1 MGIIVICERS
11 RFTAL
16 SFMQPTLAKRLLRA
30 ACAAFDA
37 MATLRMPLPRTL
49 TYVCTKPPPAAQPF
63 LAQSFSTSA
72 STRRNPAFI
81 SRRHR
86 VKAEAREAAK
96 EVRKGPGTKEANN
109 KENLSRRDAFY
120 SYIPPPSNDPNPRAV
135 RTPTPDGT
143 SLVAATKVFAVHPP
157 RFLYSASRFLEI
169 PPNTHTP
176 EVCLLGRSNVGKS
189 TLINALAGLEAAAAA
204 RAHGR
209 GARLR
214 GLALTSKTAGSTTTI
229 NAYGFGV
236 PSTQQRRAALERA
249 TEHAQRLKAG
259 GLSRSERR
267 ELPREQPPQHRLVM
281 VDMPGYGLG
290 SEVSWGVEIRK
301 YLARR
306 EMLKGAVLLIDAV
319 TGVKDSDRMV
329 LGMLRDA
336 EVKTSVILT
345 KTDKLGRDR
354 AQVEERCLAV
364 WEELRKAEQESLT
377 WLEGAEKGWQNEIH
391 VTSAGDPGN
400 GGSGVGVI
408 GARWAICQMAGL
420 VNDNR
425 VLQPAPPSPAAQK
438 VVSFDQIQ
446 WASSSSE
453 PNVENQGGTDRAGP
467 QNLF

>member
-1 MGIIVICERS
+1 MASLRTPSPRS
-11 RFTAL
+11 
-16 SFMQPTLAKRLLRA
+16 LL
-30 ACAAFDA
+30 
-37 MATLRMPLPRTL
+37 
-49 TYVCTKPPPAAQPF
+49 YVCTRHPPAPGPLLAQP
-63 LAQSFSTSA
+63 FSTSA
-72 STRRNPAFI
+72 PTFRNPPVI
-81 SRRHR
+81 SKRNR
-86 VKAEAREAAK
+86 VKAEAKAEAKAAAH
-96 EVRKGPGTKEANN
+96 RGPGTKEGSN
-109 KENLSRRDAFY
+109 KEDINRRQGFY
-120 SYIPPPSNDPNPRAV
+120 SYIPPPSNDPSPRAI
-135 RTPTPDGT
+135 RTPAPDSV
-143 SLVAATKVFAVHPP
+143 SLVAAQNIFVAHPR

-229 NAYGFGV
+229 NAYGFGL
-236 PSTQQRRAALERA
+236 PSTQQRRDALERA
-249 TEHAQRLKAG
+249 AEHAQGLKEG

-267 ELPREQPPQHRLVM
+267 GLPREQPPQHRLIM

-306 EMLKGAVLLIDAV
+306 EMLRGAVLLIDAV
-319 TGVKDSDRMV
+319 SGVKDSDRMV

-336 EVKTSVILT
+336 EVKTSVVLT

-354 AQVEERCLAV
+354 AKVEQLCLSV

-377 WLEGAEKGWQNEIH
+377 WLEGAQNGWQNEIY
-391 VTSAGDPGN
+391 VTSAGNPDN
-400 GGSGVGVI
+400 DGSGVGVV

-420 VNDNR
+420 VKDDR
-425 VLQPAPPSPAAQK
+425 VLQPAPPSPATQK
-438 VVSFDQIQ
+438 IVSFDQIQ
-446 WASSSSE
+446 WAYSSSE
-453 PNVENQGGTDRAGP
+453 PKAADSQGEPGSAGR
-467 QNLF
+467 QSLF